1 MTPAVTDAQT
11 DTTETTDTPAAA
23 DAAQADTTQADAAAD
38 TGPSRLAAKVIELLN
53 QEKWTRAALNSYVT
67 ANFVEL
73 DEVLAAARNEQREAE
88 LLELCEDHLR
98 SNRNSIIALYLS
110 GIVSIGRRLVD
121 DSNLVQL
128 VNIFT
133 DNHKWNIVEYLCNR
147 ILEFGENRFALRT
160 LAESYDNKN
169 EEASKLEVYE
179 RLIRID
185 YEEADFVKVL
195 ARNRERAG
203 DLAGAINY
211 YRKALHRYV
220 NKRNYANIKEVWD
233 KLVEHQP
240 DDVEF
245 YLQLERKVARTV
257 SEERAVALL
266 ESLYPHYYEREDWD
280 TAIEIL
286 KRVLR
291 YEPKNAEAR
300 TQIAEAYTEKH
311 AGHSH
316 LEEYLRISNLTQ
328 SWSNVHEA
336 IAEFEKHIAFDAGN
350 FVFHRSWGIGRIS
363 AIDDDDITIDF
374 PRRRNHRMSSK
385 MAVSALKILAKD
397 HFWVRKAT
405 TSRDKLR
412 AGVKRDA
419 AGTLRAIIRS
429 FGNQADMKRI
439 KQELVP
445 RILTAGEWSKW
456 STAARRI
463 LKTDPS
469 FGSHE
474 EKLDTYVVRDTPVSY
489 EEKTFNKFTAEKSF
503 FGRVAILQDYL
514 HNASPDSE
522 YFSEMFSYF
531 TGFMKAYTAVNDQV
545 IASFLLVQ
553 QVGKKYPYLAV
564 GVDLE
569 FGSLLSQVEDLEEL
583 FLALANNELRK
594 DFLAHV
600 REEVADWPAVYSR
613 FFYLQPSRLLVDELI
628 HHKEF
633 DSLER
638 IAARAFDNYR
648 DLREPFVWL
657 LRNCEDEAWFT
668 GVAARQEKCLTA
680 LVHLLDITYRDIE
693 NRRDVSV
700 SRRINKQIYDY
711 LFKDGNLLKF
721 TLLADLDT
729 ITRIYSMVAD
739 IGGLDPA
746 IKIRLKEKITD
757 RFPEFESVGEPL
769 AVERTR
775 AGLLVTRGGYEAKQ
789 RELRHLI
796 EVEIPHN
803 SKEIGTA
810 MQKGDL
816 RENAE
821 YKAALEKQELL
832 KSAAS
837 RLQEELQ
844 EAQIFDHNQIDD
856 QLVSFG
862 TTVRLNNA
870 ATGDEERFTI
880 LGPWESDPA
889 RNVISYLSPLGAE
902 LWGHR
907 REEVLQFTIN
917 EKPFH
922 YRVESIE
929 RAEGL

>member
-1 MTPAVTDAQT
+1 MTPTVTGT
-11 DTTETTDTPAAA
+11 PTETSATETS
-23 DAAQADTTQADAAAD
+23 ADAAAGSL
-38 TGPSRLAAKVIELLN
+38 TAKVTELLN

-67 ANFVEL
+67 SNFVEL
-73 DEVLAAARNEQREAE
+73 DDLLAAARKEDHEAE

-121 DSNLVQL
+121 DSNLVLL

-160 LAESYDNKN
+160 LAESYGNKN
-169 EEASKLEVYE
+169 EEASKLQVYE
-179 RLIRID
+179 RLIRVD

-195 ARNRERAG
+195 ARHREQAG
-203 DLAGAINY
+203 DIPGAINY
-211 YRKALHRYV
+211 YRKALHRYI

-233 KLVEHQP
+233 RLIEHQP
-240 DDVEF
+240 DDIEF

-266 ESLYPHYYEREDWD
+266 ESLYPHYYENGDWD
-280 TAIEIL
+280 TTIEIL
-286 KRVLR
+286 KRILR
-291 YEPKNAEAR
+291 YEPKNSEAR

-328 SWSNVHEA
+328 SWRNAQEA
-336 IAEFEKHIAFDAGN
+336 IADFEKHIAFDAGN

-363 AIDDDDITIDF
+363 AIDDDEITIDF
-374 PRRRNHRMSSK
+374 PNKRNHLMSLK

-397 HFWVRKAT
+397 HFWVQKAT
-405 TSRDKLR
+405 TSRGKLR
-412 AGVKRDA
+412 AGVKSDPVA
-419 AGTLRAIIRS
+419 TLRAIIRS

-439 KQELVP
+439 KMELVP
-445 RILTAGEWSKW
+445 LILTASEWSKW

-474 EKLDTYVVRDTPVSY
+474 EKLDTYVVRDTPISY

-503 FGRVAILQDYL
+503 FGRVAIIQDYL
-514 HNASPDSE
+514 HNASPESE

-531 TGFMKAYTAVNDQV
+531 NGFLKTYTVVNDQV

-553 QVGKKYPYLAV
+553 QIGKKHPYLATDV
-564 GVDLE
+564 HLE
-569 FGSLLSQVEDLEEL
+569 FGDLFAHVDDLEEL
-583 FLALANNELRK
+583 FLALDNNELRK
-594 DFLAHV
+594 GFLAHV

-613 FFYLQPSRLLVDELI
+613 FFYLQPSRLLVDALI
-628 HHKEF
+628 QNKEF

-638 IAARAFDNYR
+638 IAARVSESYR

-657 LRNCEDEAWFT
+657 LRNCEAEAWFT
-668 GVAARQEKCLTA
+668 SVATRQEKCLAA
-680 LVHLLDITYRDIE
+680 LIHLLDLTYRDIE

-700 SRRINKQIYDY
+700 SRRLNKQIHDY
-711 LFKDGNLLKF
+711 LFKDGNLLRF
-721 TLLADLDT
+721 TLLADLET

-739 IGGLDPA
+739 IEHLDPS
-746 IKIRLKEKITD
+746 IKIRLKEKVTD

-775 AGLLVTRGGYEAKQ
+775 AGLLVTRSGYEAKQ
-789 RELRHLI
+789 RDLRHLI
-796 EVEIPHN
+796 EVEIPLN
-803 SKEIGTA
+803 SKEIGLA

-832 KSAAS
+832 KSSAS

-844 EAQIFDHNQIDD
+844 EARIFDHNQIDA
-856 QLVSFG
+856 QTVSFG
-862 TTVRLNNA
+862 TTVRLTNVT
-870 ATGDEERFTI
+870 TGDHEQFTI

-889 RNVISYLSPLGAE
+889 SNVISYLSPLGAE
-902 LWGHR
+902 LWNHR
-907 REEVLQFTIN
+907 PDDVLQFTIN

-929 RAEGL
+929 QAESLR

>member
-1 MTPAVTDAQT
+1 MTPTAT
-11 DTTETTDTPAAA
+11 DTPTETTDNGAAGSL
-23 DAAQADTTQADAAAD
+23 T
-38 TGPSRLAAKVIELLN
+38 AKVTELLN

-67 ANFVEL
+67 SNFVEL
-73 DEVLAAARNEQREAE
+73 DNLLEDARKEECEAE
-88 LLELCEDHLR
+88 LMELCDEHLR

-121 DSNLVQL
+121 DSNLVLL

-179 RLIRID
+179 RLIRVD

-195 ARNRERAG
+195 ARNREQAG
-203 DLAGAINY
+203 DVSGAVNY
-211 YRKALHRYV
+211 YRKALHRYI

-233 KLVEHQP
+233 RLIEHQP
-240 DDVEF
+240 DDTEF

-266 ESLYPHYYEREDWD
+266 ESLYPHHYEKEDWD
-280 TAIEIL
+280 TTIEIL
-286 KRVLR
+286 KRILR

-300 TQIAEAYTEKH
+300 AQIAEAYTEKH

-316 LEEYLRISNLTQ
+316 LDEYLRISNLTQ
-328 SWSNVHEA
+328 AWRNAQEA
-336 IAEFEKHIAFDAGN
+336 IADFEKHIAFDTGN

-363 AIDDDDITIDF
+363 AIDDDEITIDF
-374 PRRRNHRMSSK
+374 PKKRNHRMSLK
-385 MAVSALKILAKD
+385 MAVSALKILARD
-397 HFWVRKAT
+397 HFWVQKAT
-405 TSRDKLR
+405 TSRTRLR
-412 AGVKRDA
+412 DGVKGDPA
-419 AGTLRAIIRS
+419 ATLRSIIRS

-439 KQELVP
+439 KMELVP
-445 RILTAGEWSKW
+445 RILTASEWSKW

-463 LKTDPS
+463 LKEGEE

-474 EKLDTYVVRDTPVSY
+474 EKPDTYVVRDTPMSY
-489 EEKTFNKFTAEKSF
+489 AEKTFSKFTAE
-503 FGRVAILQDYL
+503 RVFLNRVKILQEYL
-514 HNASPDSE
+514 QKIEEDQKDGTDTSLDGSE
-522 YFSEMFSYF
+522 YLGEMVAYF
-531 TGFMKAYTAVNDQV
+531 GGFLKTYTAGNDQV

-553 QVGKKYPYLAV
+553 RIGKKHPYLAT
-564 GVDLE
+564 GVDMV
-569 FGSLLSQVEDLEEL
+569 FADLLAHVDDLDGL
-583 FLALANNELRK
+583 FLALDNNELRK
-594 DFLAHV
+594 DFLMHV
-600 REEVADWPAVYSR
+600 REEVAEWPAVYSR
-613 FFYLQPSRLLVDELI
+613 FFYLKPSRLLVDELI
-628 HHKEF
+628 HHNEF
-633 DSLER
+633 GSLER
-638 IAARAFDNYR
+638 IAAKVFESYR

-668 GVAARQEKCLTA
+668 GVASRQEKCLTA
-680 LVHLLDITYRDIE
+680 LVHLLDLTYRDIE
-693 NRRDVSV
+693 NRRDVSAG
-700 SRRINKQIYDY
+700 RRLNKQIHDY
-711 LFKDGNLLKF
+711 LFKDGNLLRF
-721 TLLADLDT
+721 TLLADLET
-729 ITRIYSMVAD
+729 ITRIHSMVAD
-739 IGGLDPA
+739 IEHLDPS

-789 RELRHLI
+789 RDLRHLI
-796 EVEIPHN
+796 EVEIPVN
-803 SKEIGTA
+803 SKEIGVA

-832 KSAAS
+832 KSSAS

-844 EAQIFDHNQIDD
+844 EAQIFDSNQVDD
-856 QLVSFG
+856 QTVSFG
-862 TTVRLNNA
+862 TTVHLTNV
-870 ATGDEERFTI
+870 ATGDNEHFTI

-902 LWGHR
+902 LWSHR
-907 REEVLQFTIN
+907 PEDVLQFTIN

-929 RAEGL
+929 RAEALR

>member
-1 MTPAVTDAQT
+1 MTPTA
-11 DTTETTDTPAAA
+11 TDTPTGTTDNGAAGSL
-23 DAAQADTTQADAAAD
+23 T
-38 TGPSRLAAKVIELLN
+38 AKVTELLN

-67 ANFVEL
+67 SNFVEL
-73 DEVLAAARNEQREAE
+73 DNLLEDARKEECEAE
-88 LLELCEDHLR
+88 LMELCEEHLR

-121 DSNLVQL
+121 DSNLVLL

-179 RLIRID
+179 RLIRVD

-195 ARNRERAG
+195 ARNREHAG
-203 DLAGAINY
+203 DVSGAVNY
-211 YRKALHRYV
+211 YRKALHRYI

-233 KLVEHQP
+233 RLIEHQP
-240 DDVEF
+240 DDTEF

-266 ESLYPHYYEREDWD
+266 ESLYPHYYEKEDWD
-280 TAIEIL
+280 TTIEIL
-286 KRVLR
+286 KRILR

-300 TQIAEAYTEKH
+300 AQIAEAYTEKH

-316 LEEYLRISNLTQ
+316 LGEYLRISNLTQ
-328 SWSNVHEA
+328 AWRNAQEA
-336 IAEFEKHIAFDAGN
+336 IADFEKHIAFDTGN

-363 AIDDDDITIDF
+363 AIDDDEITIDF
-374 PRRRNHRMSSK
+374 PKKRNHRMSLK
-385 MAVSALKILAKD
+385 MAVSALKILARD
-397 HFWVRKAT
+397 HFWVQKAT
-405 TSRDKLR
+405 TSRTRLR
-412 AGVKRDA
+412 DGVKGDPA
-419 AGTLRAIIRS
+419 ATLRSIIRS

-439 KQELVP
+439 KMELVP
-445 RILTAGEWSKW
+445 RILTASEWSKW

-463 LKTDPS
+463 LKEGEE

-474 EKLDTYVVRDTPVSY
+474 EKPDTYVVRDTPMSY
-489 EEKTFNKFTAEKSF
+489 AEKTFSKFTAE
-503 FGRVAILQDYL
+503 RVFLNRVKILQEYL
-514 HNASPDSE
+514 QKIEEDQKDGTDTALDGSE
-522 YFSEMFSYF
+522 YLGEMVAYFS
-531 TGFMKAYTAVNDQV
+531 GFLKTYTAGNDQV

-553 QVGKKYPYLAV
+553 RIGKKHPYLAT
-564 GVDLE
+564 GVDMV
-569 FGSLLSQVEDLEEL
+569 FADLLAHVDDLDGL
-583 FLALANNELRK
+583 FLALDNNELRK
-594 DFLAHV
+594 DFLMHV
-600 REEVADWPAVYSR
+600 REEVAEWPAVYSR
-613 FFYLQPSRLLVDELI
+613 FFYLKPSRLLVDELI
-628 HHKEF
+628 HHNEF
-633 DSLER
+633 GSLER
-638 IAARAFDNYR
+638 IAAKVFESYR

-680 LVHLLDITYRDIE
+680 LVHLLDLTYRDIE
-693 NRRDVSV
+693 NRRDVSAG
-700 SRRINKQIYDY
+700 RRLNKQIHDY
-711 LFKDGNLLKF
+711 LFKDGNLLRF
-721 TLLADLDT
+721 TLLADLET
-729 ITRIYSMVAD
+729 ITRIHSMVAD
-739 IGGLDPA
+739 IEHLDPS

-789 RELRHLI
+789 RDLRHLI
-796 EVEIPHN
+796 EVEIPVN
-803 SKEIGTA
+803 SKEIGVA

-832 KSAAS
+832 KSSAS

-844 EAQIFDHNQIDD
+844 EAQIFDSNQVDD
-856 QLVSFG
+856 QKVSFG
-862 TTVRLNNA
+862 TTVHLTNV
-870 ATGDEERFTI
+870 ATGDNEHFTI

-902 LWGHR
+902 LWSHR
-907 REEVLQFTIN
+907 PEDVLQFTIN

-929 RAEGL
+929 RAEALR

>member
-1 MTPAVTDAQT
+1 MTPTV
-11 DTTETTDTPAAA
+11 TDTPTGTAA
-23 DAAQADTTQADAAAD
+23 DGAAGSLTT
-38 TGPSRLAAKVIELLN
+38 KVTELLN

-67 ANFVEL
+67 SNFVEL
-73 DEVLAAARNEQREAE
+73 DNLLEDARKENCETE
-88 LLELCEDHLR
+88 LLELCEEHLR

-121 DSNLVQL
+121 DSNLVLL

-179 RLIRID
+179 RLIRVD

-195 ARNRERAG
+195 ARNREQAG
-203 DLAGAINY
+203 DIDGAVNY
-211 YRKALHRYV
+211 YRKALHRYI
-220 NKRNYANIKEVWD
+220 NKRNYANIKEVWER
-233 KLVEHQP
+233 LIEHRP
-240 DDVEF
+240 DDTEF

-266 ESLYPHYYEREDWD
+266 EALYPHYYEKEDWD
-280 TAIEIL
+280 TTIEIL
-286 KRVLR
+286 KRILR

-300 TQIAEAYTEKH
+300 AQIAEAYTEKH

-316 LEEYLRISNLTQ
+316 LDEYLRISNLTQ
-328 SWSNVHEA
+328 AWRNAQEA
-336 IAEFEKHIAFDAGN
+336 IADFEKHIAFDAGN

-363 AIDDDDITIDF
+363 AIDDDEITVDF
-374 PRRRNHRMSSK
+374 PKKRNHRMSLK
-385 MAVSALKILAKD
+385 MAVSALKILARD
-397 HFWVRKAT
+397 HFWVQKAT
-405 TSRDKLR
+405 TSRTRLR
-412 AGVKRDA
+412 DSVKSDPA
-419 AGTLRAIIRS
+419 ATLRSIIRS

-439 KQELVP
+439 KMELVP
-445 RILTAGEWSKW
+445 RILTASEWSKW

-474 EKLDTYVVRDTPVSY
+474 EKLDTYVVRDTPISY
-489 EEKTFNKFTAEKSF
+489 EEKTFNKFSAEKSF
-503 FGRVAILQDYL
+503 FGRVSILQDYL
-514 HNASPDSE
+514 QNASPDSE

-531 TGFMKAYTAVNDQV
+531 SGFLKAYTVANDQV

-553 QVGKKYPYLAV
+553 QIGKKHPYLATD
-564 GVDLE
+564 VDRE
-569 FGSLLSQVEDLEEL
+569 FADLLGQVDDLEEL
-583 FLALANNELRK
+583 FLALDNNELRK

-613 FFYLQPSRLLVDELI
+613 FFYLQPSRLLVDALI
-628 HHKEF
+628 NNKEF

-638 IAARAFDNYR
+638 IVAKVFESYR

-668 GVAARQEKCLTA
+668 SVAARQEKCLTA
-680 LVHLLDITYRDIE
+680 LIHLLDLTYRDIE
-693 NRRDVSV
+693 NRRDVSAG
-700 SRRINKQIYDY
+700 RRLNKQIHDY
-711 LFKDGNLLKF
+711 LFKDGNLLRF

-729 ITRIYSMVAD
+729 ITRVHSMVAD
-739 IGGLDPA
+739 IEHLDPS

-775 AGLLVTRGGYEAKQ
+775 AGLLVTRGGYETKQ

-796 EVEIPHN
+796 EMEIPLN
-803 SKEIGTA
+803 SKEIGLA

-832 KSAAS
+832 KSSAS

-844 EAQIFDHNQIDD
+844 EAQIFDSGQVDD
-856 QLVSFG
+856 QTVSFG
-862 TTVRLNNA
+862 TTVRLTNV
-870 ATGDEERFTI
+870 ATGDNEHFTI

-902 LWGHR
+902 LWNHR
-907 REEVLQFTIN
+907 PDDVLQFTIN

-922 YRVESIE
+922 YRVDSIE
-929 RAEGL
+929 RAEALH

>member
-1 MTPAVTDAQT
+1 MTPAVTDT
-11 DTTETTDTPAAA
+11 PTETT
-23 DAAQADTTQADAAAD
+23 AD
-38 TGPSRLAAKVIELLN
+38 TGAGRLTTKVTELLN

-73 DEVLAAARNEQREAE
+73 DEVLAAARQERHETE

-110 GIVSIGRRLVD
+110 GIVSISRRLVD
-121 DSNLVQL
+121 DSNLVLL

-133 DNHKWNIVEYLCNR
+133 DNHKWNIVEFLCNR

-169 EEASKLEVYE
+169 EEAAKLRVYE
-179 RLIRID
+179 RLIRVD

-195 ARNRERAG
+195 ARNREQSG
-203 DLAGAINY
+203 DIAGAVNY
-211 YRKALHRYV
+211 YRKALHRYI

-233 KLVEHQP
+233 KLIEHQP
-240 DDVEF
+240 DEIEF

-266 ESLYPHYYEREDWD
+266 ESLYPHYYEKEDWG
-280 TAIEIL
+280 TTIEIH
-286 KRVLR
+286 KRILR

-300 TQIAEAYTEKH
+300 AQIAEAYTEKY

-316 LEEYLRISNLTQ
+316 LDEYLRISGLTQ
-328 SWSNVHEA
+328 SWRNVHEA

-363 AIDDDDITIDF
+363 AIDDDEITIDF
-374 PRRRNHRMSSK
+374 TNRRNHRMSLK

-405 TSRDKLR
+405 TSRARLR
-412 AGVKRDA
+412 AGVKRDP

-439 KQELVP
+439 KLELVP
-445 RILTAGEWSKW
+445 RILTASEWSKW

-474 EKLDTYVVRDTPVSY
+474 EKLDTYVVRDTPISY
-489 EEKTFNKFTAEKSF
+489 EEKTFNKFSAEKSF

-514 HNASPDSE
+514 RNAGPESE

-531 TGFMKAYTAVNDQV
+531 SGFLKAYTVVNDQV

-553 QVGKKYPYLAV
+553 QIGKKHPYLAV

-569 FGSLLSQVEDLEEL
+569 FGELLAHVDDPEEL
-583 FLALANNELRK
+583 FLALDNNELRK

-613 FFYLQPSRLLVDELI
+613 FFYLQPSRLLVDELVN
-628 HHKEF
+628 HEEF

-638 IAARAFDNYR
+638 IAARVFDNYR
-648 DLREPFVWL
+648 DLRESFVWL
-657 LRNCEDEAWFT
+657 LRNCEGETWFT
-668 GVAARQEKCLTA
+668 GVAARREKCLTA
-680 LVHLLDITYRDIE
+680 LMHLLDLTYRDIE

-700 SRRINKQIYDY
+700 SRRINKQIHDY

-721 TLLADLDT
+721 TLLADLET
-729 ITRIYSMVAD
+729 ITRIYSMLAD
-739 IGGLDPA
+739 IEHLDPS

-757 RFPEFESVGEPL
+757 RFPEFESAGEPL

-789 RELRHLI
+789 RELRNLI
-796 EVEIPHN
+796 EVEIPLN
-803 SKEIGTA
+803 SKEIGAA

-837 RLQEELQ
+837 RLQEDLQ
-844 EAQIFDHNQIDD
+844 EAQIFDHNQVDD
-856 QLVSFG
+856 QVVSFG
-862 TTVRLNNA
+862 TTVLLANIA
-870 ATGDEERFTI
+870 AGGQERFTI

-889 RNVISYLSPLGAE
+889 KNVISYLSPLGAE
-902 LWGHR
+902 LWSHR
-907 REEVLQFTIN
+907 RDDVLQFTIN

>member
-1 MTPAVTDAQT
+1 MTPAVTDT
-11 DTTETTDTPAAA
+11 PTETTTDT
-23 DAAQADTTQADAAAD
+23 DTDTD
-38 TGPSRLAAKVIELLN
+38 TGRLTAKVTELLN

-73 DEVLAAARNEQREAE
+73 DEVLAAAGQERHETE

-110 GIVSIGRRLVD
+110 GIVSISRRLVD
-121 DSNLVQL
+121 DSNLILL

-133 DNHKWNIVEYLCNR
+133 DNHKWNIVEFLCNR

-169 EEASKLEVYE
+169 EEASKLRVYE
-179 RLIRID
+179 RLIRVD

-195 ARNRERAG
+195 ARNREQSG
-203 DLAGAINY
+203 DLDGAVNY
-211 YRKALHRYV
+211 YRKALHRYI

-233 KLVEHQP
+233 KLIEHQP
-240 DDVEF
+240 DEIEF

-266 ESLYPHYYEREDWD
+266 ESLYPHYYEKEDWG
-280 TAIEIL
+280 TTIEIL
-286 KRVLR
+286 KRILR

-300 TQIAEAYTEKH
+300 AQIAEAYTEKY

-316 LEEYLRISNLTQ
+316 LDEYLRISNLTQ
-328 SWSNVHEA
+328 SWRNVHEA

-363 AIDDDDITIDF
+363 AIDDDEITIDF
-374 PRRRNHRMSSK
+374 PNRRNHRMSLK

-405 TSRDKLR
+405 TSRAKLR
-412 AGVKRDA
+412 AGVKRDP

-439 KQELVP
+439 KLELVP
-445 RILTAGEWSKW
+445 RILTASEWSKW

-474 EKLDTYVVRDTPVSY
+474 EKLDTYVVRDTPISY
-489 EEKTFNKFTAEKSF
+489 EEKTFNKFSAEKSF

-514 HNASPDSE
+514 RNAGPDSE

-531 TGFMKAYTAVNDQV
+531 SGFLKAYTVVNDQV

-553 QVGKKYPYLAV
+553 QIGRKHPYLAV
-564 GVDLE
+564 GVDIE
-569 FGSLLSQVEDLEEL
+569 FGELLAQVDDLEEL
-583 FLALANNELRK
+583 FLALDNNELRK

-600 REEVADWPAVYSR
+600 REEIADWPAVYSR
-613 FFYLQPSRLLVDELI
+613 FFYLQPSRLLVDELVN
-628 HHKEF
+628 HEEF

-638 IAARAFDNYR
+638 IAARVFDNYR
-648 DLREPFVWL
+648 DLRESFVWL
-657 LRNCEDEAWFT
+657 LRNCEGETWFA
-668 GVAARQEKCLTA
+668 GVAARREKCLTA
-680 LVHLLDITYRDIE
+680 LMHLLDLTYRDIE

-700 SRRINKQIYDY
+700 SRRINKQIHDY

-721 TLLADLDT
+721 TLHADLET
-729 ITRIYSMVAD
+729 ITRIYAMLAD
-739 IGGLDPA
+739 IEHLDPS

-757 RFPEFESVGEPL
+757 RFPEFESAGEPL

-796 EVEIPHN
+796 ETEIPLN
-803 SKEIGTA
+803 SKEIGAA

-837 RLQEELQ
+837 RLQEDLQ
-844 EAQIFDHNQIDD
+844 EAQIFDHNQVDD
-856 QLVSFG
+856 QVVSFG
-862 TTVRLNNA
+862 TTVLLANV
-870 ATGDEERFTI
+870 ATGGHERFTI

-902 LWGHR
+902 LWSHR
-907 REEVLQFTIN
+907 RADVLQFTIN